1 MDGCLQIPPSM
12 SHIEMT
18 PNISIVEDTKT
29 KEIERL
35 RKQVQHMQS
44 VILRQESKI
53 QVRQRRAF
61 YLPECWTHN

>member
-1 MDGCLQIPPSM
+1 M
-12 SHIEMT
+12 SHVEMT
-18 PNISIVEDTKT
+18 PNMSIVEDTKT

-53 QVRQRRAF
+53 QVQMDTVLDISRDAF
-61 YLPECWTHN
+61 CN